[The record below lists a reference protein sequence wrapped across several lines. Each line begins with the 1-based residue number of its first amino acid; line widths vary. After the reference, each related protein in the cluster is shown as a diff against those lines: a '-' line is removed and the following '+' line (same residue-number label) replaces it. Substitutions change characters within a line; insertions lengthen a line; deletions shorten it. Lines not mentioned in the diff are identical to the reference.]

1 MPEAH
6 NSAAREWLR
15 PACLARRRITGI
27 GTPSVPAELMPL
39 RAMPETFLG
48 SACAH
53 RAATIS
59 EAVIWI
65 LHGEQEQPLGGG
77 GGAGALWQRRHP
89 AQVAAPG
96 FDQRAH
102 HVAHHM
108 FQETT

>member
-27 GTPSVPAELMPL
+27 GTPSVPAELMPY
-39 RAMPETFLG
+39 RAMPATFLG

-53 RAATIS
+53 RPATIS
-59 EAVIWI
+59 EAVIWILHAGI

-77 GGAGALWQRRHP
+77 GGGGGRWRGRRP
-89 AQVAAPG
+89 PPPAAPG
-96 FDQRAH
+96 P
-102 HVAHHM
+102 
-108 FQETT
+108 